1 MERIYQNLW
10 ILKDPIETKKMIS
23 YEAKIKISLQDIEKI
38 EERLKR
44 LGFQK
49 DEERLEKDITISS
62 SSSDEYIFKIKEAEN
77 NESRI
82 LLVFIKNI
90 NERTKLTLLT
100 KAPIQNIYGWV
111 FEKLKETLEKERPAG
126 IVITEIEKRRISFY
140 NPNNMNSVTIDL
152 DVLKKEGGQIIHL
165 GNFLELTTH
174 KENELDFLIQQFKD
188 FGEVTYIHYYKMKN
202 GFIQHLNLRD

>member
-152 DVLKKEGGQIIHL
+152 DVLKKDGGQIIHL

-174 KENELDFLIQQFKD
+174 KEDELDFLIQQFKD
-188 FGEVTYIHYYKMKN
+188 FGEVTYTHYYKMKN